1 MFRTIVKICD
11 RIKKYI
17 KIYAQIVI
25 KNITFFLSYKK
36 EKMPNLSTK
45 EKKAKRRIVVKEFND
60 ELLNLVM
67 IQYEMKKL
75 DVIWQKQIIKIN
87 EMHDK
92 IEERKELIEYLTI
105 SPAKNNNRE
114 KTAIKML
121 NRLKPELECKQDLV
135 TRE

>member
-1 MFRTIVKICD
+1 M
-11 RIKKYI
+11 
-17 KIYAQIVI
+17 
-25 KNITFFLSYKK
+25 
-36 EKMPNLSTK
+36 
-45 EKKAKRRIVVKEFND
+45 VKEFND

-87 EMHDK
+87 EMYDK
-92 IEERKELIEYLTI
+92 IEELKELIEYLTI

-114 KTAIKML
+114 KTATKML

-135 TRE
+135 T